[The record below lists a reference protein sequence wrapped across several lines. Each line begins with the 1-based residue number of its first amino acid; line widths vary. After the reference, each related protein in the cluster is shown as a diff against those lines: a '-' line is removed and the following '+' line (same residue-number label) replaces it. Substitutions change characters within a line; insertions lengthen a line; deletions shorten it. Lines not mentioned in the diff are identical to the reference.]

1 MAGKKRKKR
10 GSELGSVTAFLKTL
24 AVVIVI
30 FVIFNYICSMA
41 NWSMTVR
48 QIGDA
53 VLIFILIGSWP
64 SSNRKKAEGG
74 SRVQTGSVPMK
85 NDEWLM
91 SQERKLRYE
100 LEEARREYDRVE
112 SEINRTPR
120 YPSYLKM
127 NEADRLHMRLSNE
140 LADARSR
147 VTALELRLSDV
158 QQQLQNRR

>member
-1 MAGKKRKKR
+1 
-10 GSELGSVTAFLKTL
+10 
-24 AVVIVI
+24 
-30 FVIFNYICSMA
+30 
-41 NWSMTVR
+41 
-48 QIGDA
+48 
-53 VLIFILIGSWP
+53 
-64 SSNRKKAEGG
+64 
-74 SRVQTGSVPMK
+74 MK

-112 SEINRTPR
+112 TEINRTPR